1 MNSGRRLFRNLLP
14 LAVLLL
20 PAPLRAQLTAFT
32 NANVVDP
39 ETKQIAAR
47 TILVRDG
54 RIAELREGVPAGFN
68 GTTVDLAGRWVMPGL
83 VDMHTHSFGNA
94 GPANVRQ
101 FLGSD
106 ATARAAL
113 RVGVIGL
120 LDLFSPED
128 YILGMRDRQRAGTL
142 GGGPAAQIFAAGP
155 CFTATK
161 GHCSEYGVPTRIVNS
176 PADAVR
182 EIDALALKKPDV
194 IKLVYDNRTYGTRSL
209 PTVDRP
215 TLEAVV
221 ANAKRH
227 GLKTI
232 VHVGTWGDVRDA
244 VNAGAAAVTHTPGP
258 DPLPDDLPALMV
270 RRGTVHIPTLAVQTD
285 FLRILNDRTMLQDSM
300 LVAVTSD
307 SLCAAYGAVTDT
319 ATALRGWLAFQR
331 SNMTSN
337 GVAVRRLAEA
347 GVTMITGTDAGN
359 LGVFQGWSVHREL
372 QLLVDAG
379 LSPWDALRAGTT
391 NAAAFLG
398 QPWGVQVG
406 DEATFLVLDAS
417 PVQEIRNTRRI
428 HAVVQRGVVV
438 RFATGDTESSPEE
451 TFHRLE
457 QGWMDAL
464 ARKDSVALERYL
476 ASEFTIIGAGSTLKD
491 AVGSRADWL
500 AVGLARPFPN
510 HEVKILGVH
519 RVEGVAVVQV
529 ILTGKYPP
537 MPWIPKGGVLSFLIT
552 DTWVLRDGRWQ
563 VLARHSSVPREEL

>member
-1 MNSGRRLFRNLLP
+1 MQGARRLSRHMFLLALSLLP
-14 LAVLLL
+14 VSM
-20 PAPLRAQLTAFT
+20 RAQVTAFT

-39 ETKQIAAR
+39 KTEQIAAR

-54 RIAELREGVPAGFN
+54 RIAELREGIPAGFT
-68 GTTVDLAGRWVMPGL
+68 GTTVDLAGRWVIPGL

-94 GPANVRQ
+94 GPANAMQ
-101 FLGSD
+101 LLGPD
-106 ATARAAL
+106 AAARAAL
-113 RVGVIGL
+113 RAGVVAF

-128 YILGMRDRQRAGTL
+128 YIFGLRDRQRAGTL
-142 GGGPAAQIFAAGP
+142 AGGAAAQIFAAGP
-155 CFTATK
+155 CFTATS

-176 PADAVR
+176 PADAAR
-182 EIDALALKKPDV
+182 EIDALAPKKPDV
-194 IKLVYDNRTYGTRSL
+194 IKIVYDHRTYGTRRL
-209 PTVDRP
+209 PTVDRA

-221 ANAKRH
+221 SNAKRH

-232 VHVGTWGDVRDA
+232 VHIGSWSDVRDA

-270 RRGTVHIPTLAVQTD
+270 QRGTVHIPTLAVQTD
-285 FLRILNDRTMLQDSM
+285 FLRILSDRTMLQDSL

-307 SLCAAYGAVTDT
+307 SLRAAYGRVSDT

-337 GVAVRRLAEA
+337 AAAVRRLAEA
-347 GVTMITGTDAGN
+347 GVTMLTGTDAGN

-372 QLLVDAG
+372 QLLVEAG

-417 PVQEIRNTRRI
+417 PVQDIRNTRRI

-438 RFATGDTESSPEE
+438 KFE
-451 TFHRLE
+451 
-457 QGWMDAL
+457 
-464 ARKDSVALERYL
+464 
-476 ASEFTIIGAGSTLKD
+476 AG
-491 AVGSRADWL
+491 GG
-500 AVGLARPFPN
+500 GL
-510 HEVKILGVH
+510 
-519 RVEGVAVVQV
+519 
-529 ILTGKYPP
+529 
-537 MPWIPKGGVLSFLIT
+537 
-552 DTWVLRDGRWQ
+552 
-563 VLARHSSVPREEL
+563 